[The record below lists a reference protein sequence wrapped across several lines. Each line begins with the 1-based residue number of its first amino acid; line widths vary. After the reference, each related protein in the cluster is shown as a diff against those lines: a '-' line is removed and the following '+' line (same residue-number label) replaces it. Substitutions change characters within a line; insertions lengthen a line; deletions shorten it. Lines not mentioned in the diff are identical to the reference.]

1 MSNFKDVYTRF
12 INLAVANEKLLAI
25 PTIEPIE
32 RKILH
37 LLVTYWENKQPITVV
52 ETMSITDEISTST
65 VFRYLKKLRQKGYV
79 ELVQD
84 EVDNRIKYVT
94 ATKQTDQSAKMLHC
108 SNKRRARDSGGSS
121 GAGD

>member
-37 LLVTYWENKQPITVV
+37 LLVTYWERKQPITVV
-52 ETMSITDEISTST
+52 ETMSITDDISTST

-84 EVDNRIKYVT
+84 EIDNRIKYVT
-94 ATKQTDQSAKMLHC
+94 PTKQTDQYFAQLGKLMVEAT
-108 SNKRRARDSGGSS
+108 K
-121 GAGD
+121 